1 LRSTRRI
8 IFALAVA
15 ASAAALSPASA
26 TARGSGDVP
35 GAIDSWC
42 SGGAQGRASCTAVF
56 EKRGKFVLAFG
67 SSRDS
72 VGKYKVCA
80 RGPSGSRRC
89 IRRATRETPNDTVG
103 DSFAFGKFFPD
114 KRDGRYDVS
123 WFVDGRRVGPALH
136 FVQR

>member
-1 LRSTRRI
+1 MI
-8 IFALAVA
+8 AALAVM
-15 ASAAALSPASA
+15 SFGLALAPTSA

-35 GAIDSWC
+35 GALDSWC

-56 EKRGKFVLAFG
+56 EKRGKFILAFG

-72 VGKYKVCA
+72 VRKYKVCA
-80 RGPSGSRRC
+80 RGPGGSRRC
-89 IRRATRETPNDTVG
+89 IRRATRETPDDTVG
-103 DSFAFGKFFPD
+103 DSFDFGKYFPD

-136 FVQR
+136 FVKR